1 MNNPRGDV
9 RLRATAPD
17 KAYADAPRLLAEMRW
32 VTDQVA
38 AQPLNTGLSREF
50 WLRKAAL
57 LDRIAL
63 AETDERYKAEAG
75 IAAAKAAHHLAR
87 YDRERGSGPF
97 ATRNGPIPPDSPQW
111 GSNYRPYVRQEYA
124 AWQQIAQG

>member
-9 RLRATAPD
+9 RLRAAAPD
-17 KAYADAPRLLAEMRW
+17 EAYADAPRLLAEMRW

-38 AQPLNTGLSREF
+38 ARPISNGLSREF

-63 AETDERYKAEAG
+63 AETDERYKAEAD
-75 IAAAKAAHHLAR
+75 AVAAKAAHRLAR

-97 ATRNGPIPPDSPQW
+97 ATRNGPLPPDSPQW
-111 GSNYRPYVRQEYA
+111 GSSYRPYVRQEYA